1 MLHEVRVA
9 IVEDEASASN
19 EIQGYFKRLG
29 QETSTLFQVKA
40 FSNGQDFLAAYLPQN
55 YDLVLMDIQMP
66 GLDGLETAR
75 RLRAEDPN
83 VVLIFV
89 TNLAQYALEGY
100 KVDAIDFAVKPL
112 TYEDFALKVRKG
124 LRYVKRDAKIALK
137 TSDGDLVTLMASSIC
152 YVEVRRHYL
161 IYHALSGDFRVRGTF
176 KEAEKQLASY
186 SFRAC
191 NSCYLVNLRFVEAIG
206 KDAVTVNKETL
217 YISRRKK
224 ASFLAAFAQHMGGF

>member
-1 MLHEVRVA
+1 MRILPSKCGRG
-9 IVEDEASASN
+9 SA
-19 EIQGYFKRLG
+19 
-29 QETSTLFQVKA
+29 TSKE
-40 FSNGQDFLAAYLPQN
+40 
-55 YDLVLMDIQMP
+55 MP
-66 GLDGLETAR
+66 KS
-75 RLRAEDPN
+75 P
-83 VVLIFV
+83 
-89 TNLAQYALEGY
+89 
-100 KVDAIDFAVKPL
+100 
-112 TYEDFALKVRKG
+112 
-124 LRYVKRDAKIALK
+124 LK